1 MKGYVMN
8 KSNIWTHAMKRAVG
22 PGAKIDLDE
31 LFEQYGVKHSLG
43 EGEEFITWL
52 RNVKLKDRDKWEI
65 VVEDG
70 IPEVPEV
77 KDVSEKQEIK
87 EKKSTL
93 TVPPVAVDMTIEDIV
108 DLSVRKAR
116 EALPRVTDLKLL
128 KYAFQEANQLA
139 GKDSL
144 CKVIRKRI
152 TELKIAR

>member
-52 RNVKLKDRDKWEI
+52 RNIKLKDRDKWAI